1 MTKKYH
7 QMSCLGGILASFK
20 SIPENA
26 CPGNCVPYKK
36 INKDIQNWPICKPI
50 LDFTLILQ

>member
-36 INKDIQNWPICKPI
+36 IKKDIQNWPICKPI